1 VTDRPLK
8 LFTGNANRQLAA
20 AIAEHLGIPLG
31 DMTVG
36 RFSDGE
42 IRVQINEN
50 VRGVDAFIIQPTC
63 TPVNET
69 LMELL
74 VIMDAARRASAAR
87 IVPVVPYYGYARQ
100 DKKMR
105 PREPITAKLV
115 ADLMMAAGAQR
126 LLCIDL
132 HAQPIQGFFNVPVD
146 HLMAA
151 PILTD
156 DLAARG
162 LCGDRVAVVS
172 PDVGG
177 VAAARV
183 FANRLNSP
191 LVIISKRR
199 PRPNVAEALEVIG
212 ELNVEKAV
220 IVDDMIDTGGTVLQ
234 AADALVDRGIR
245 EVYACATH
253 GVLSDSA
260 VERLEE
266 SPICEVI
273 VTDTVP
279 VREGKKSDKIRVL
292 SVAPLLADAIRRV
305 HEDRSVSELFR
316 S

>member
-1 VTDRPLK
+1 MTDRPLK

-115 ADLMMAAGAQR
+115 ADLMMAAGRGA
-126 LLCIDL
+126 
-132 HAQPIQGFFNVPVD
+132 
-146 HLMAA
+146 AA
-151 PILTD
+151 P
-156 DLAARG
+156 
-162 LCGDRVAVVS
+162 
-172 PDVGG
+172 
-177 VAAARV
+177 
-183 FANRLNSP
+183 
-191 LVIISKRR
+191 
-199 PRPNVAEALEVIG
+199 
-212 ELNVEKAV
+212 
-220 IVDDMIDTGGTVLQ
+220 
-234 AADALVDRGIR
+234 
-245 EVYACATH
+245 
-253 GVLSDSA
+253 
-260 VERLEE
+260 
-266 SPICEVI
+266 
-273 VTDTVP
+273 
-279 VREGKKSDKIRVL
+279 
-292 SVAPLLADAIRRV
+292 V
-305 HEDRSVSELFR
+305 H
-316 S
+316 